1 MKKFTENLRQYADVD
16 IDVPLASLTTF
27 RVGGNADFVI
37 YPKDAIAFSEAIKL
51 IEKEGLPYKM
61 IGKGSNILCSDEQFH
76 GVIIRL
82 DRYFQDYYYLDNQL
96 FAQAGCS
103 IISLA
108 YDSMKKGLSGLEFAS
123 GIPATIGGCIYMN
136 AGAYKK
142 CMGDI
147 VEEVLVY
154 RDGVIDWMKNDECD
168 FSYRNS
174 IFQTR
179 KDLIVL
185 AARMTLAPEKVE
197 VIREL
202 IENRRQ
208 RRMET
213 QPLNFPSAGSV
224 FRNPKQEFAWEYIEK
239 LGLRGKSVGG
249 AQISDKHSNFIVNV
263 NAAKAGDVLELIELI
278 NERMQAEYGFKL
290 EMEIEKFNW

>member
-1 MKKFTENLRQYADVD
+1 MKNFIENLKQYADVD
-16 IDVPLASLTTF
+16 IDVPLAGLTTF
-27 RVGGNADFVI
+27 RVGGNADYVI
-37 YPKDAIAFSEAIKL
+37 YPKDAIAFAEAIRL
-51 IEKEGLPYKM
+51 ITKEGLPYKM
-61 IGKGSNILCSDEQFH
+61 LGKGSNILCSDETFH

-103 IISLA
+103 IISLS

-123 GIPATIGGCIYMN
+123 GIPATVGGTIYMN

-142 CMGDI
+142 CMKDV

-154 RDGVIDWMKNDECD
+154 RDGVIDWLKADECD
-168 FSYRNS
+168 FNYRS
-174 IFQTR
+174 SVFQTNQ
-179 KDLIVL
+179 DWIIL
-185 AARMTLAPEKVE
+185 AARLTLVPEKVE
-197 VIREL
+197 TIREL

-213 QPLNFPSAGSV
+213 QPLNLPSAGSV
-224 FRNPKQEFAWEYIEK
+224 FRNPINEFAWEYIDK
-239 LGLRGKSVGG
+239 LGLRGLQIGG

-263 NAAKAGDVLELIELI
+263 GNANASNVLELINLV
-278 NERMQAEYGFKL
+278 NEKMRTEYGFEL